1 MLVEIFQRRFRL
13 RAGPLELADVH
24 YDLATN
30 GSRAPIVLC
39 DQSANRKKPSG
50 QLRAALEA
58 RQLTMHHNERIL
70 GGVHPVNFANA
81 KPGKGA
87 PYELEVCAKHV
98 FEREGWSPVVLPHR
112 NEVFTQ
118 ATTENK
124 WPGVGI
130 LIKDGGIRNTQS
142 GEPFSEVE
150 VIFYPD
156 TRRAPTRLVRRRFAA
171 GRRGHIHARVRAR
184 R

>member
-87 PYELEVCAKHV
+87 PHELEVCAIHV
-98 FEREGWSPVVLPHR
+98 LEREGDWRGVLPHR
-112 NEVFTQ
+112 EKLITQ
-118 ATTENK
+118 ATT
-124 WPGVGI
+124 PGGGGKVG
-130 LIKDGGIRNTQS
+130 
-142 GEPFSEVE
+142 
-150 VIFYPD
+150 
-156 TRRAPTRLVRRRFAA
+156 
-171 GRRGHIHARVRAR
+171 
-184 R
+184 